1 MSLLLVTPK
10 PSSPVSVHSLFTH
23 SFATL
28 LPNLVISSSDHFP
41 ILSQLDSQS
50 PLPPLLTQISFRC
63 IDAIN
68 IPHFIHDI
76 VSSALI
82 RNPSSSLSDLVDCYN
97 FTLTNLLNKHAPLK
111 TNWFIIDHPN
121 PGFSS

>member
-1 MSLLLVTPK
+1 MSLSLVTPK
-10 PSSPVSVHSLFTH
+10 PSSPVSVHFLVTH

-28 LPNLVISSSDHFP
+28 LPNLVISPSDHFP
-41 ILSQLDSQS
+41 IFSQLDSLS
-50 PLPPLLTQISFRC
+50 PLPYPLTQISFIC

-68 IPHFIHDI
+68 IPHFIHDV

-82 RNPSSSLSDLVDCYN
+82 HNPSSSLSDLVDYYN

-111 TNWFIIDHPN
+111 TKLFHSRPSK
-121 PGFSS
+121 P